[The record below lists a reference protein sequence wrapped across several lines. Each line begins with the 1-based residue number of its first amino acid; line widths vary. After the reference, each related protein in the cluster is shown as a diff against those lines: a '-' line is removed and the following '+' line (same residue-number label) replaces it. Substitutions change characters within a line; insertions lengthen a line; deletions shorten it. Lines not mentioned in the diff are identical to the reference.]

1 MLPSLPMLVR
11 PVTVQGSSGKSK
23 PWVRVGA
30 AVAVACSLHVAFAG
44 VPSLA
49 PGLGVGV
56 AWAQGGG
63 KPAAPAQG
71 DLVARGQALFDDQ
84 QYEES
89 IQTLSAALLRPSNTK
104 AQKIEIYRLLALN
117 YITLNRKDEAESA
130 VRGLLVIEP
139 EYSLPPSESPR
150 FRDFFTAT
158 RSKWEGEGRPGI
170 VKETEPPKPITLRH
184 SSPSQVDPGAT
195 VDLSTRLEDP
205 DARITSVRL
214 YYRTGSKGKF
224 EEIEAPIEGGRAR
237 ATIPG
242 TAVKPPLVEY
252 YFQGFDKGGL
262 PIVARG
268 DASAPLRIAVPEPSK
283 GWVLPVAIGGGVL
296 AAAAFVGGL
305 ALAGVFKSSGGG
317 GPGGPGGPGR
327 STVSVSITE

>member
-1 MLPSLPMLVR
+1 ML
-11 PVTVQGSSGKSK
+11 GEAK
-23 PWVRVGA
+23 PWVRLGA
-30 AVAVACSLHVAFAG
+30 IVMIACSLHVALVALPG
-44 VPSLA
+44 VSF
-49 PGLGVGV
+49 GV
-56 AWAQGGG
+56 AMAQPG
-63 KPAAPAQG
+63 KPGAPAQQQ
-71 DLVARGQALFDDQ
+71 DLVARGQALFEDQ

-89 IQTLSAALLRPSNTK
+89 VQTLSAALLRPSNTK

-117 YITLNRKDEAESA
+117 YITLNRKEEAESA

-139 EYSLPPSESPR
+139 EYQLPPSESPR
-150 FRDFFTAT
+150 FRDFFTAV
-158 RSKWEGEGRPGI
+158 RAKWEGEGRPGI

-184 SSPSQVDPGAT
+184 SSPSQVEPGAT
-195 VDLSTRLEDP
+195 VELSTRLEDP
-205 DARITSVRL
+205 DHRITQVRL

-224 EEIEAPIEGGRAR
+224 EEIEAPIDGGRAR

-262 PIVARG
+262 PVVARG

-296 AAAAFVGGL
+296 AAAAVVGGL
-305 ALAGVFKSSGGG
+305 ALAGVFKGSGGAG
-317 GPGGPGGPGR
+317 PGPGPGGGR